1 MQPKAEVK
9 ITHGKESM
17 TKSGKIFSIFQLLQT
32 VDGWINVEG
41 EVVPFQPLELFRVR
55 RGQRGAMSVELELG
69 DDRFVPLGIGEDK
82 QSIVVVDPITGSTLL
97 MNWSRTSIEEQ
108 AKGLGDPV
116 SQGQEKIIQLELG
129 TGPVVTHWVDG
140 PLSADVTFDSPDD
153 LQRLGNFR
161 KEEDFSKKLLACI
174 AHNIE
179 QLREPN
185 TFELEFFVNIGPLG
199 EKDPIVAIHGD
210 QTTVYRL
217 DLDSKDMFAT
227 HRLPNSR
234 PEFEQAV
241 TETDHVRVVM
251 SNVKR
256 AVNKGVAPKLFS
268 FEEAEANFIPA
279 SKLEEQEIYDLLGAE
294 RLEAAIKAILL
305 SETSPLARKWM
316 NSYVVRVVTM
326 PESFEGRLHIERV
339 RSGDKAEGRGDI
351 YQLDVHGDLTL
362 DRHRMPVAAC
372 EGPVFYI
379 EDIVYK
385 SASIFS
391 GRDAGRD
398 YGSRRGTSDGRGNER
413 DDARM
418 PRRADMEVSLHR
430 RTEEPARSQSKI
442 PTREWI
448 PQINQFVYIEDDA
461 KKEMYFIADYD
472 QYEHKFL
479 LVLADSLRRE
489 RAART
494 ATGRPDLTNE
504 KGQLPVEPGRLR
516 PFVLFH

>member
-1 MQPKAEVK
+1 MQPKAELK

-17 TKSGKIFSIFQLLQT
+17 TKSGKVFTIFQLLQN
-32 VDGWINVEG
+32 VDGYTALDG
-41 EVVPFQPLELFRVR
+41 ETVSFQPYEMFRVR
-55 RGQRGAMSVELELG
+55 RGQRGAMSVELALAE
-69 DDRFVPLGIGEDK
+69 DRFLPLGISADG
-82 QSIVVVDPITGSTLL
+82 SGLIVVDPIIGQTVL
-97 MNWSRTSIEEQ
+97 MNWTRTSLEEQ
-108 AKGLGDPV
+108 HNGLGDPA
-116 SQGQEKIIQLELG
+116 SQGQDKIMQFELG
-129 TGPVVTHWVDG
+129 EGPVVTHWVDG
-140 PLSADVTFDSPDD
+140 PLSADVTFANPAD
-153 LQRLGNFR
+153 LERLGNFR

-199 EKDPIVAIHGD
+199 QKDPIVAIHGD

-234 PEFEQAV
+234 TEFEQAV

-256 AVNKGVAPKLFS
+256 AVTKGVAPKLFS
-268 FEEAEANFIPA
+268 FEEVEANFIPA

-294 RLEAAIKAILL
+294 RLEAAIKAILM

-326 PESFEGRLHIERV
+326 PEAFEGRLHIERV

-351 YQLDVHGDLTL
+351 YQLDIHGDLTL

-385 SASIFS
+385 SPGVFG

-398 YGSRRGTSDGRGNER
+398 YGSRRGTSTGRGNDR
-413 DDARM
+413 DDARL

-430 RTEEPARSQSKI
+430 HPEEPPRSQSKI

-448 PQINQFVYIEDDA
+448 PQIKQCVFIEDDP
-461 KKEMYFIADYD
+461 KKEMYYIADYD

-489 RAART
+489 RKAR
-494 ATGRPDLTNE
+494 GQQPDGELYNE

>member
-1 MQPKAEVK
+1 MQTKTEVK
-9 ITHGKESM
+9 ITHGKENM

-32 VDGWINVEG
+32 VDGWIDVEG

-55 RGQRGAMSVELELG
+55 RGRHGAIGVELELRDG
-69 DDRFVPLGIGEDK
+69 RFLPLGIGEDK
-82 QSIVVVDPITGSTLL
+82 QSIVVVEPITGRTLS
-97 MNWSRTSIEEQ
+97 MKWSRTSTEEQ
-108 AKGLGDPV
+108 AKDLDDPV
-116 SQGQEKIIQLELG
+116 SQGQEKLELG

-153 LQRLGNFR
+153 IQRLGNFR

-179 QLREPN
+179 QLRGN

-199 EKDPIVAIHGD
+199 EKRPTVVIHTD

-217 DLDSKDMFAT
+217 DLDNKGMFAIQ
-227 HRLPNSR
+227 HLPNSR
-234 PEFEQAV
+234 PGFEKIVA
-241 TETDHVRVVM
+241 ETAHVRVVM

-256 AVNKGVAPKLFS
+256 AVSKGVVPKLFD
-268 FEEAEANFIPA
+268 FGEVEANFVPK
-279 SKLEEQEIYDLLGAE
+279 SEWEEREIYDLLGTV
-294 RLEAAIKAILL
+294 RLETVIKAILL
-305 SETSPLARKWM
+305 TETSPLARRWID
-316 NSYVVRVVTM
+316 SYVVRVITA
-326 PESFEGRLHIERV
+326 PEELEGHLYIERV
-339 RSGDKAEGRGDI
+339 RSGDNTGDRGYI
-351 YQLDVHGDLTL
+351 YQLNVYGDLYL
-362 DRHRMPVAAC
+362 DRHNLSVPAC

-379 EDIVYK
+379 EDIVYNTFN
-385 SASIFS
+385 SRIT
-391 GRDAGRD
+391 GRDD
-398 YGSRRGTSDGRGNER
+398 V
-413 DDARM
+413 RM
-418 PRRADMEVSLHR
+418 PRRADLEVGMHR
-430 RTEEPARSQSKI
+430 RTVEPARSQSKI

-494 ATGRPDLTNE
+494 ATGRPNLTND
-504 KGQLPVEPGRLR
+504 KGQLPIEPRRLR